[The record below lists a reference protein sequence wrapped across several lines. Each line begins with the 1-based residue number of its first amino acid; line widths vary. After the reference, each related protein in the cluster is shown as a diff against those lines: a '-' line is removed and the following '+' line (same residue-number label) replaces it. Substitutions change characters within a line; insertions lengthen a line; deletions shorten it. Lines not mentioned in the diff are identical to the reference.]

1 MRHKVL
7 HGFGLL
13 MACITGVFLLNARAD
28 ETLTIEE
35 AMQKALTNNNYVKSR
50 SYGLKAS
57 KEELNSATSLFFPRL
72 FLVERYT
79 RGDYPS
85 YAVFTKLNQEKL
97 TFSNFFTAGTV
108 SNFYTGVSAEMPLL
122 VPELFVTRNM
132 KEASFLSRTKEF
144 ERFREEI
151 AFTVFTTYL
160 TVLKSRAVTEMAA
173 RSVDEARELLRVA
186 KAKVARG
193 MGLHSDE
200 LRAFVYLKEREA
212 SLIKSE
218 NDLHISRMALSLLLS
233 DDQLYDVVP
242 LDSSRWTRLPPLED
256 ALAQSLQNRADYL
269 SEEYQAR
276 NASHNTSLQRSRF
289 LPKLHAGGTYGRDS
303 ERNPFGAD
311 GDGWMAGISL
321 RWDIF
326 DKTQFDDI
334 DKARY
339 EEMRSKEYLAQKK
352 REIAFQINEGY
363 RRVDEAK
370 KRFGVAT
377 EAVLQA
383 EESFRLIRVRY
394 ENNLSTMVEVLDAEV
409 ALVTAR
415 SNAVIFE
422 NDYNEATGRAL
433 FNAGLLL
440 TRLPQGR

>member
-1 MRHKVL
+1 MRPTVL
-7 HGFGLL
+7 HGFGL
-13 MACITGVFLLNARAD
+13 AVVSITLFFLLNAWAY
-28 ETLTIEE
+28 ETVTIEE
-35 AMQKALTNNNYVKSR
+35 AIQKALKNNNYVKSR
-50 SYGLKAS
+50 SYGLMAN
-57 KEELNSATSLFFPRL
+57 KEEFKSATSLFFPRL
-72 FLVERYT
+72 SFVERYT

-85 YAVFTKLNQEKL
+85 YAVFTKLNQGNL
-97 TFSNFFTAGTV
+97 TFSNFFQPGTV
-108 SNFYTGVSAEMPLL
+108 SNFYTGISAEMPLL

-151 AFTVFTTYL
+151 AFTVFTTCL
-160 TVLKSRAVTEMAA
+160 TVLKSKAVAEMAT
-173 RSVDEARELLRVA
+173 RSVDEARELFRVA
-186 KAKVARG
+186 KAKVSRG

-212 SLIKSE
+212 FLIKSE
-218 NDLHISRMALSLLLS
+218 NDLHISRMAVSLLLS

-242 LDSSRWTRLPPLED
+242 LDSPRWTQLPPLED
-256 ALAQSLQNRADYL
+256 ALTQSLRNRADYL
-269 SEEYQAR
+269 SEEYQAKS
-276 NASHNTSLQRSRF
+276 ASHNTSLQRSRF
-289 LPKLHAGGTYGRDS
+289 LPKLSAGGTYGRDS

-311 GDGWMAGISL
+311 GDGWMAGVSL
-321 RWDIF
+321 RWEIF
-326 DKTQFDDI
+326 DKTQFDDM

-370 KRFGVAT
+370 KRVDVAN
-377 EAVLQA
+377 EAMLQA

-394 ENNLSTMVEVLDAEV
+394 ENNLSAMVELLDAEV

-415 SNAVIFE
+415 SNAIVSQ
-422 NDYNEATGRAL
+422 NDYNESIGRAL

-440 TRLPQGR
+440 TRLPETR

>member
-1 MRHKVL
+1 
-7 HGFGLL
+7 
-13 MACITGVFLLNARAD
+13 
-28 ETLTIEE
+28 
-35 AMQKALTNNNYVKSR
+35 
-50 SYGLKAS
+50 
-57 KEELNSATSLFFPRL
+57 
-72 FLVERYT
+72 
-79 RGDYPS
+79 
-85 YAVFTKLNQEKL
+85 
-97 TFSNFFTAGTV
+97 
-108 SNFYTGVSAEMPLL
+108 
-122 VPELFVTRNM
+122 M

-160 TVLKSRAVTEMAA
+160 TVLKSKAVTEMAA
-173 RSVDEARELLRVA
+173 RSADEARELLRVA